1 MLTETEITIVTLL
14 QNPKRTA
21 ALTIAA
27 LSRRSD
33 LEESINSLHRK
44 GVIHLPESMAE
55 DDPLAYVKLTK
66 FGKLAKLKS
75 PDVTP

>member
-27 LSRRSD
+27 LSGRAD
-33 LEESINSLHRK
+33 LEESIYSLHRK
-44 GVIHLPESMAE
+44 GVIHLPERAAD

-75 PDVTP
+75 RNATS